1 MPKEI
6 SHWLL
11 AQETARRLPDGLIR
25 ESIEG
30 YPELYELGAV
40 VFDSSFYAVMY
51 PNAPEALEAG
61 LRLHGSKGEDTYEP
75 LRGLLARELAEDPAY
90 GDLRGGEDASR
101 QGREGASDRGQGGD
115 PERGVPL
122 PTLSFIAGCVSHIMG
137 DTHFHPLVNFFSG
150 EYYADDR
157 ARMDRSQKRHRRF
170 EAALD
175 RHLLSVSGAELRNGG
190 SLSRTL
196 AASTAAV
203 GDRLEDLT
211 ADLYYGSGGPS
222 RPAMIPLLRRHAA
235 IQKLFASSIAAG
247 LARPIGGLLGGGAAS
262 VAAAFY
268 TADPPGGYAL
278 FQGPID
284 YRHPNTGEE
293 RRESVGE
300 LLDRAASAGTAVL
313 GALTRW
319 AQSMDTAVDPF
330 GGDRGVSLEVGCDF
344 REYPNLIHTD
354 TSTPMEELLGVA
366 RRIK

>member
-211 ADLYYGSGGPS
+211 AGLYYGSGGPS

>member
-11 AQETARRLPDGLIR
+11 AEETARRLPDGLIR
-25 ESIEG
+25 ESIEL
-30 YPELYELGAV
+30 YPDVYQLGAV
-40 VFDSSFYAVMY
+40 VFDSAFYAVRY
-51 PNAPEALEAG
+51 SNAAEASEAG
-61 LRLHGSKGEDTYEP
+61 LRLHGINGEDTYEP
-75 LRGLLARELAEDPAY
+75 LRRLLASELTE
-90 GDLRGGEDASR
+90 
-101 QGREGASDRGQGGD
+101 GRD

-122 PTLSFIAGCVSHIMG
+122 PTLSFIAGCVTHIMG

-150 EYYADDR
+150 KYYAEDR
-157 ARMDRSQKRHRRF
+157 AEMDRSQIRHRRF

-175 RHLLSVSGAELRNGG
+175 RHFLSVSGAELRNGG

-203 GDRLEDLT
+203 GHRLEDL
-211 ADLYYGSGGPS
+211 AAGLYYGSGGPG

-235 IQKLFASSIAAG
+235 IQKLFASSMAAS

-268 TADPPGGYAL
+268 TADPPEGYAL
-278 FQGPID
+278 FRGPIE

-293 RRESVGE
+293 RSESVGE

-313 GALTRW
+313 GTLAEW
-319 AQSMDTAVDPF
+319 AQGMDAAADPF
-330 GGDRGVSLEVGCDF
+330 GGHRGVSLEVGCDF
-344 REYPNLIHTD
+344 LEYPTLTHTD
-354 TSTPMEELLGVA
+354 TSTPMDELLGVA